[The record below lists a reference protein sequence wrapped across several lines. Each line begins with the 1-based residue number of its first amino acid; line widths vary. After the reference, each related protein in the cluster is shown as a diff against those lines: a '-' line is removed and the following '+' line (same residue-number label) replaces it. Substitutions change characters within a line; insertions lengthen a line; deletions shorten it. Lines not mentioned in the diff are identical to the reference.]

1 MQYRGSIVSER
12 LRSWDSDACGAA
24 ELGELPNNTQC
35 RQFLV
40 RKVVPVEKSNKK
52 AGKYV
57 INAYPCA
64 IEIVWLMTVLA
75 KTSRAAKAADN
86 RPNKR

>member
-1 MQYRGSIVSER
+1 MVRLSLGSCR
-12 LRSWDSDACGAA
+12 TTGTR
-24 ELGELPNNTQC
+24 C

-40 RKVVPVEKSNKK
+40 SKVVPVETKK
-52 AGKYV
+52 GGKYV
-57 INAYPCA
+57 ITTYPCA

-86 RPNKR
+86 RTNKR

>member
-1 MQYRGSIVSER
+1 MLVVRLSLGSCR
-12 LRSWDSDACGAA
+12 TTGTR
-24 ELGELPNNTQC
+24 C

-40 RKVVPVEKSNKK
+40 SKVVPVEKSNKK